1 MKLTTKICLILITAT
16 AITSLPV
23 SAQSTNTPATTNAA
37 RAARR
42 AVPSYRGKI
51 SAVDAT
57 GMTLTVTGRLG
68 EFKVK
73 VSSKTRITKD
83 GKPATFSDAAEGLN
97 AFGQGKK
104 DADNNWEASTLRLV
118 TPKAAAPAPAPA
130 AKAPAS
136 GNGQ

>member
-1 MKLTTKICLILITAT
+1 MKLTTKICVILIAAT
-16 AITSLPV
+16 AITFLPV
-23 SAQSTNTPATTNAA
+23 SAQTTNTPATTNAA
-37 RAARR
+37 PAARK

-51 SAVDAT
+51 SAVDAA
-57 GMTLTVTGRLG
+57 GMTLTVTGRQG

-83 GKPATFSDAAEGLN
+83 GKPATFSDAAEGLA

-104 DADNNWEASTLRLV
+104 DADNNWEATTLRLT
-118 TPKAAAPAPAPA
+118 TPKAAAPAPA

-136 GNGQ
+136 GSGQ